1 MLQDPTFWVA
11 IAFLGF
17 IGVLVYFKVPPL
29 IAKQLDIRADKI
41 RNELDEAKKLRE
53 DAQAL
58 FADFQ
63 RRQHDAMQTA
73 EDIVARAKED
83 AEILRKESIK
93 ELEANLARRQE
104 LAEIKIR
111 QAEEKAVAEVQGI
124 AVDVAIAAAARL
136 MQDGLKGDKA
146 DGLIDQSIS
155 NLERQLN

>member
-17 IGVLVYFKVPPL
+17 IALLVYFKVPPL
-29 IAKQLDIRADKI
+29 VAKQLDARADKI
-41 RNELDEAKKLRE
+41 RNELEEAKKLRE

-58 FADFQ
+58 FADYQ

-93 ELEANLARRQE
+93 ELEANLTRRQE

-146 DGLIDQSIS
+146 DALIDQNIS
-155 NLERQLN
+155 GLEKQLN

>member
-17 IGVLVYFKVPPL
+17 IALLVYFKVPPL
-29 IAKQLDIRADKI
+29 VAKQLDARADKI
-41 RNELDEAKKLRE
+41 RSELEEAKKLRE

-58 FADFQ
+58 FADYQ

-83 AEILRKESIK
+83 VEILRKESIK

-146 DGLIDQSIS
+146 DALIDQSIS
-155 NLERQLN
+155 GLEKQLN